1 MNAESFIL
9 DNWSEKEYS
18 RLVKYLRK
26 EAEDE
31 YRQFSEKLIPDC
43 KNILGVRI
51 PKLRALAKYISKGN
65 WREYIKICKNNTFE
79 EIVLKGAVISL
90 VQVNF
95 EEFLK
100 LVKEYV
106 PLVDNW
112 AICDYFCS
120 GLKQI
125 KKYKKE
131 FLPEIIGFLESENPW
146 IKRVGLVLLKVGYV
160 DEEYVSEVLTLAE
173 KTICEH
179 YYVQMAHA
187 WLVAECY
194 TKFPQITHSYLEKCK
209 LNGEILNKAVQKIR
223 DSYRVNNE
231 WKEKVVTFRRKN

>member
-1 MNAESFIL
+1 MKAESFIL
-9 DNWSEKEYS
+9 DNWSDKEYS
-18 RLVKYLRK
+18 RLIKYLNK

-31 YRQFSEKLIPDC
+31 YRQFSERLIPDC
-43 KNILGVRI
+43 KNILGVRM
-51 PKLRALAKYISKGN
+51 PKLREIAKYISQGN
-65 WREYIKICKNNTFE
+65 WREYIKFSKNDTFE
-79 EIVLKGAVISL
+79 EIVLKGAVIGL
-90 VQVNF
+90 AQVNL
-95 EEFLK
+95 EEFSQ
-100 LVKEYV
+100 LVKDYI

-112 AICDYFCS
+112 AICDYFCA

-131 FLPEIIGFLESENPW
+131 FLPEIISFLESENPW
-146 IKRVGLVLLKVGYV
+146 IKRVGIVLLKVAYV
-160 DEEYVSEVLTLAE
+160 DEKYVSEVLKLAE

-194 TKFPQITHSYLEKCK
+194 TNFPQITHSYIEKCS
-209 LNGEILNKAVQKIR
+209 LGSEILNKAVQKIR

-231 WKEKVVTFRRKN
+231 WKEKVNLFRRKN